1 MPKGPKYID
10 YEHKPDRG
18 TLLVFG
24 ERLKEVFRKAGG
36 VYAFAD
42 EVHATPA
49 TIYRKINDGDNCTI
63 ADLRHIRV
71 KTGITKAELVEMIR
85 PLL

>member
-10 YEHKPDRG
+10 YEHRPDRG
-18 TLLVFG
+18 TLLEFG
-24 ERLKEVFRKAGG
+24 EKLKAALRKAGG
-36 VYAFAD
+36 VYAYAD
-42 EVHATPA
+42 EVRATPA
-49 TIYRKINDGDNCTI
+49 TIYRRINDGDNCTI
-63 ADLRHIRV
+63 ADLRNIRV